1 MSNNSLVMN
10 QEQQARMHSTRLTQ
24 QRTSQ
29 AGNLY
34 YEVDLLAKIRIT
46 INSRWKAAHDFA
58 TFTQTK
64 NKEPS
69 FVLQVVNDK
78 GTTQHSGKG
87 ATWMFV
93 RKEGRV
99 HQGNMI
105 INDVSYLVDIRR
117 EDSEFVLQLTPR
129 EEISLSSI

>member
-1 MSNNSLVMN
+1 MTN
-10 QEQQARMHSTRLTQ
+10 

-34 YEVDLLAKIRIT
+34 YDVTLLAKLRVT
-46 INSRWKAAHDFA
+46 INGRWKAAQEHAKA
-58 TFTQTK
+58 TDTK

-69 FVLQVVNDK
+69 FVLQVVDDK

-87 ATWMFV
+87 AAWMFI
-93 RKEGRV
+93 RKEGKV

-129 EEISLSSI
+129 EEISLSSL

>member
-1 MSNNSLVMN
+1 
-10 QEQQARMHSTRLTQ
+10 MHSIRLTQ

-29 AGNLY
+29 AGNKY
-34 YEVDLLAKIRIT
+34 YEVDLLAKMRVT
-46 INSRWKAAHDFA
+46 INRKWKGAHEEA
-58 TFTQTK
+58 KASKTK

-69 FVLQVVNDK
+69 FVLQVVDDK
-78 GTTQHSGKG
+78 GKEQHSGKG
-87 ATWMFV
+87 AVWMFI
-93 RKEGRV
+93 RKEGKV

-129 EEISLSSI
+129 EEISLSSL